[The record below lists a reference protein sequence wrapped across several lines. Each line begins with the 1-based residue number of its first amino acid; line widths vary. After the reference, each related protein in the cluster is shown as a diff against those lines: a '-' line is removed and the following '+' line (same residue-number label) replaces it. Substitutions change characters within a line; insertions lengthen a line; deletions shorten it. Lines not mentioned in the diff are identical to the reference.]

1 MGMIINGSRY
11 TQSVVTFENE
21 AIKIAIQNK
30 MEYTQRTSTIIT
42 KSGDSFQKIAS
53 RILGDSTQY
62 WKIAKLNPYITFP
75 DAIPTGSVIRVPL
88 S

>member
-11 TQSVVTFENE
+11 TQSVITHDSK
-21 AIKIAIQNK
+21 ATQIAIEDK
-30 MEYTQRTSTIIT
+30 RYVAERTSTIVT

-53 RILGDSTQY
+53 HILGDSTQY
-62 WKIAKLNPYITFP
+62 WKIAKLNPYILFP
-75 DAIPTGSVIRVPL
+75 DAIPAGSIIRVPL